1 MIGAVIGAV
10 IILAVRRALLSA
22 PGGTAAT
29 AGAIA
34 ICFRELTIG
43 SLNAVRAEGVERD
56 SPPAGLFS
64 KNQNPR
70 NLRCG

>member
-34 ICFRELTIG
+34 ICFRELTFECMR
-43 SLNAVRAEGVERD
+43 SEGVVRD
-56 SPPAGLFS
+56 PTVWQVVY
-64 KNQNPR
+64 KNQNPW

>member
-22 PGGTAAT
+22 PGGAPRPSILLHGAHAT
-29 AGAIA
+29 GLNECKVRGLYGAQPRSRS
-34 ICFRELTIG
+34 C
-43 SLNAVRAEGVERD
+43 
-56 SPPAGLFS
+56 S

>member
-22 PGGTAAT
+22 PGGAPPRPSILLHGAHAT
-29 AGAIA
+29 GLNECKVRGLYGAQPG
-34 ICFRELTIG
+34 CR
-43 SLNAVRAEGVERD
+43 S
-56 SPPAGLFS
+56 SS